1 MKASDLFVKALEKEG
16 VEYIFG
22 IPGEENLDFLESLRN
37 SSIRFIA
44 TRHEQV
50 GAFMAATFGR
60 LTNKTGVC
68 LATLGPGATN
78 LFTGASYAQLGG
90 MPLLL
95 ITGQKEIRG
104 AKQGQFQIVNVVE
117 MMGQTTKYARRI
129 ESGDNIGWMV
139 REAFRRAEEDKPG
152 AVHLELP
159 EDIAREQTGAPL
171 LDRSNVTLPVASE
184 SAIDDVVEALR
195 NAKRP
200 LAVIASSANR
210 HENAAAISTFI
221 TRLGLPFISTQM
233 GKGAVDER
241 LPNFIGNA
249 SLSDKDYVHR
259 SIDRADLILN
269 IGHDDAEKPP
279 FVMHHNHQIVA
290 HINCSPAAVDPVYF
304 PQLEV
309 IGKISDN
316 VLRIA
321 EKLGTQTHW
330 DFSFFEKERDKL
342 EASVKKYAADDHY
355 PVRPPYLVK
364 TVREAMPD
372 DGIIALDNGIYK
384 IWFARNY
391 KAYHPN
397 TVLLDNCLATMGAG
411 LASAMAAK
419 IASPSCKVMA
429 ICGDGGFMM
438 NCQDLETAVRLK
450 LDLAVLILRDNA
462 YGMIEWKQAGMDFP
476 SFGLGFGNPDFV
488 AFAESFGARGF
499 RVESSDT
506 LLETLENALKIP
518 GVKIIDCPVDYSWN
532 DRLLHKTFQQEAAAL
547 EL

>member
-1 MKASDLFVKALEKEG
+1 
-16 VEYIFG
+16 
-22 IPGEENLDFLESLRN
+22 
-37 SSIRFIA
+37 
-44 TRHEQV
+44 
-50 GAFMAATFGR
+50 
-60 LTNKTGVC
+60 
-68 LATLGPGATN
+68 
-78 LFTGASYAQLGG
+78 

-95 ITGQKEIRG
+95 ITGQKEIRD

-171 LDRSNVTLPVASE
+171 LERSNVTLPVASE
-184 SAIDDVVEALR
+184 PAIDDVVEALR
-195 NAKRP
+195 KAKHP
-200 LAVIASSANR
+200 LAVIASGANR
-210 HENAAAISTFI
+210 HDNAAAISTFI
-221 TRLGLPFISTQM
+221 TCLGLPFISTQM

-249 SLSDKDYVHR
+249 SLSDKDYIHR

-269 IGHDDAEKPP
+269 IGHDDVEKPP

-309 IGKISDN
+309 IGRIADN

-321 EKLGTQTHW
+321 EKLDVQTHW
-330 DFSFFEKERDKL
+330 DFAFFEKERDGL
-342 EASVKKYAADDHY
+342 EASVKKHADDDHY
-355 PVRPPYLVK
+355 PIRPPYLVK
-364 TVREAMPD
+364 AVREAMPD

-411 LASAMAAK
+411 LPSAMAAK
-419 IASPSCKVMA
+419 MACPSCKVMA
-429 ICGDGGFMM
+429 VCGDGGFMM

-450 LDLAVLILRDNA
+450 LDLAILILRDNA
-462 YGMIEWKQAGMDFP
+462 YGMIEWKQAGMGFP
-476 SFGLGFGNPDFV
+476 SFALDFENPDFV
-488 AFAESFGARGF
+488 AFAESFGASGL
-499 RVESSDT
+499 RVESSDKLLDT
-506 LLETLENALKIP
+506 LANALQTP
-518 GVKIIDCPVDYSWN
+518 GVSIIDCPVDYSQN

>member
-1 MKASDLFVKALEKEG
+1 
-16 VEYIFG
+16 
-22 IPGEENLDFLESLRN
+22 
-37 SSIRFIA
+37 
-44 TRHEQV
+44 
-50 GAFMAATFGR
+50 
-60 LTNKTGVC
+60 
-68 LATLGPGATN
+68 
-78 LFTGASYAQLGG
+78 
-90 MPLLL
+90 
-95 ITGQKEIRG
+95 
-104 AKQGQFQIVNVVE
+104 
-117 MMGQTTKYARRI
+117 
-129 ESGDNIGWMV
+129 MV

-184 SAIDDVVEALR
+184 SAIDDVVEALC

-316 VLRIA
+316 VLCIA
-321 EKLGTQTHW
+321 DKLDTQTHW

-476 SFGLGFGNPDFV
+476 SFGLDFGNPDFV